1 MISQWAGCSTPPGR
15 LFASCSRGKQLAW
28 KVSLT
33 TPGMIEYL
41 HIVKDNIFRDKKL
54 RGDGAR
60 GWINLQLMTNMTSS
74 VSSS

>member
-15 LFASCSRGKQLAW
+15 LFASCSRGKQLAL

-41 HIVKDNIFRDKKL
+41 HIVKDNIFRDKKM

>member
-15 LFASCSRGKQLAW
+15 LFASCSRGKQLAL

-60 GWINLQLMTNMTSS
+60 GGLTFS
-74 VSSS
+74 